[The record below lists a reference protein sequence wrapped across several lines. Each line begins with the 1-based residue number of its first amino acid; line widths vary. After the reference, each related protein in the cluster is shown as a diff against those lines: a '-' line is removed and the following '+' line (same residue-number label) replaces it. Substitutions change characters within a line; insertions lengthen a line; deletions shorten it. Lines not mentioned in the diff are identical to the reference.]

1 MRFSLIALAQRLP
14 LLLGVDRRRAGRGT
28 RPIVLHQ
35 RRIFILPTGYGVLYG
50 VMVGLMMV
58 ASANYNNN
66 MGFVLAF
73 ALASLG
79 MITIIHTYRN
89 MAGLSLSA
97 GRSSAVFCG
106 ETARF
111 NMVVD
116 NRSSQTRY
124 SVYVQTMDE
133 KSTITDVAADS
144 STTVQL
150 VMPATRRGVLR
161 LGTITIQTCFP
172 LGLFRAWSYVQ
183 LDMQALVYPRP
194 AAGSR
199 PAPLKG
205 ARHGHRPGET
215 AGTEDFLGLRA
226 YAVGD
231 SLRHVHWKALA
242 RDQDMM
248 TKQFCDSE
256 ATAQWLDWD
265 DLAGLDPEARL
276 SQLCRWV
283 VDADRAG
290 QRYGLRIPGQ
300 MLETDAGSQHRA
312 QCLQALALY
321 GVKRG

>member
-1 MRFSLIALAQRLP
+1 MRLSLIALAQRLP

-50 VMVGLMMV
+50 VMVGLMML

-89 MAGLSLSA
+89 MAGLSLGA

-111 NMVVD
+111 NIVVD

-150 VMPATRRGVLR
+150 VMPATRRR
-161 LGTITIQTCFP
+161 
-172 LGLFRAWSYVQ
+172 R
-183 LDMQALVYPRP
+183 R
-194 AAGSR
+194 
-199 PAPLKG
+199 
-205 ARHGHRPGET
+205 
-215 AGTEDFLGLRA
+215 
-226 YAVGD
+226 
-231 SLRHVHWKALA
+231 
-242 RDQDMM
+242 
-248 TKQFCDSE
+248 
-256 ATAQWLDWD
+256 
-265 DLAGLDPEARL
+265 
-276 SQLCRWV
+276 
-283 VDADRAG
+283 
-290 QRYGLRIPGQ
+290 
-300 MLETDAGSQHRA
+300 
-312 QCLQALALY
+312 
-321 GVKRG
+321 